1 MESRY
6 TKKDLDNEAR
16 RAVKQF
22 SKENKRKAKL
32 DRWELVL
39 GRYGQTLQVYI
50 LSEYEFEDDNGKP
63 AGMWTYCWNIA
74 I

>member
-22 SKENKRKAKL
+22 SKENNRKAKL
-32 DRWELVL
+32 ERWELVL
-39 GRYGQTLQVYI
+39 GHNIQTLHVYI
-50 LSEYEFEDDNGKP
+50 RSKCEDETGI
-63 AGMWTYCWNIA
+63 WTYCWNIA